1 MGLCVCVCA
10 CVCVCVY
17 VCMCAK
23 FIQLSVCICRCV
35 RSVHVPRHVVQ
46 SLLDKMCHLQGHRRN
61 AECML
66 RLAHVGSLLS
76 HAIGQK
82 SGPEKRVVWRTF
94 FSDGASAPQGWYMT
108 GLNFAIIANCTSE
121 SRPLHPQRQAR
132 PRTSSAPIGGQADR
146 GGAPPDR
153 AIAFAAVTR
162 TH

>member
-1 MGLCVCVCA
+1 MLPRVYVCVRV

-94 FSDGASAPQGWYMT
+94 FSDGASAPQGWIQWRRRGTYALARGWYMT
-108 GLNFAIIANCTSE
+108 WLLDHAGLKVCFTRSVCDFVRRFV
-121 SRPLHPQRQAR
+121 RPLIGQR
-132 PRTSSAPIGGQADR
+132 
-146 GGAPPDR
+146 
-153 AIAFAAVTR
+153 V
-162 TH
+162 